1 MKNTKQYYGWMSII
15 LHWLSA
21 VIVLGMF
28 ILGIWMVDLDYYDAW
43 YKTGPALHKS
53 VGISFFLLMLVRVFW
68 RKIQIQPESLSTHSE
83 IEKKWGHRM
92 HRALYLFI
100 FLIMVSGYL
109 ISTADGRGI
118 KIFDL
123 FSIPGFD
130 AFIENQEDLAGVFH
144 EYTVYTFILMVIL
157 HAGAAIKHHII
168 DKDNTLKRI
177 LRLS

>member
-1 MKNTKQYYGWMSII
+1 
-15 LHWLSA
+15 
-21 VIVLGMF
+21 
-28 ILGIWMVDLDYYDAW
+28 
-43 YKTGPALHKS
+43 
-53 VGISFFLLMLVRVFW
+53 
-68 RKIQIQPESLSTHSE
+68 
-83 IEKKWGHRM
+83 M